1 VVAAMM
7 KVLLIGLLL
16 LIAVFVMGQRSVS
29 RALRFAV
36 LAMLGGGGYLVWLP
50 ERATALA
57 KVLGVGR
64 GADLL
69 LYIWVVITLAVI
81 LLIFLKIVE
90 SNRMITA
97 LARQIA
103 LDNPQLPSA
112 HPPTEKQ
119 KH

>member
-1 VVAAMM
+1 M
-7 KVLLIGLLL
+7 KLLL
-16 LIAVFVMGQRSVS
+16 LALLLLLAVFVLGQKATS

-36 LAMLGGGGYLVWLP
+36 LAVLSGGAYLVWLP

-69 LYIWVVITLAVI
+69 LYMWVVITLAVI

-103 LDNPQLPSA
+103 VYNPQLPTQAPTQSA
-112 HPPTEKQ
+112 ETKES
-119 KH
+119 